1 VLWPRSRPLGLDTAL
16 AYICT
21 GHLLLKLNLEKHRK
35 QNSPQLVAFQLLK
48 KTLIAKRRIEQKHLQ
63 N

>member
-1 VLWPRSRPLGLDTAL
+1 MLWPRSRPLGLDTAL

-21 GHLLLKLNLEKHRK
+21 GHLLKLNLEKHRK
-35 QNSPQLVAFQLLK
+35 QNSPQLVTFQLLK
-48 KTLIAKRRIEQKHLQ
+48 KTLIAKRRIEKKHLQ